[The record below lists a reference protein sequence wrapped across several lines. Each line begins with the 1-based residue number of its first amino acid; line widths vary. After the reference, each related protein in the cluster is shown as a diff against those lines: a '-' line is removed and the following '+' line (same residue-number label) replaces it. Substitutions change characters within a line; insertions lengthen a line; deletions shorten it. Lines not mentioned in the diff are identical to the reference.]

1 MLHILRNLR
10 MIAVLGLLG
19 VTLVTLV
26 ASLAYRLFPALRE
39 TCVYV
44 IWDTLRIQVVLLGL
58 CLVLILIERCRQW
71 FGGRSTGHQAELG
84 PAE

>member
-1 MLHILRNLR
+1 

-26 ASLAYRLFPALRE
+26 ASLVYRLFPALRE

-44 IWDTLRIQVVLLGL
+44 MWDALRIQVVLLGP

-71 FGGRSTGHQAELG
+71 FVGRSTGHQAELDH
-84 PAE
+84 AE